1 MSIIVNTNQK
11 GNPLLEHIKNIR
23 YEFKEIKPDY
33 QVGTST
39 GILFLSLKYHK
50 LHPEYIYTRFRTV
63 KPQISHLI
71 LLVLIDTQ
79 NVQQTIRELTNSCIR
94 NKITLFLCWNQEDAA
109 RYIETFKRFENKP
122 PDLLKD
128 KIDDDPFSKLT
139 AMLTGIRSV
148 NKTDVVT
155 LSSHFD
161 SFYDIIHAT
170 DAQLKVLPGFGDS
183 KVENLKQAFE
193 TNWSLDD

>member
-39 GILFLSLKYHK
+39 GILFL
-50 LHPEYIYTRFRTV
+50 RFRTV

-128 KIDDDPFSKLT
+128 KIDDDPFSK
-139 AMLTGIRSV
+139 
-148 NKTDVVT
+148 
-155 LSSHFD
+155 